1 MKGYKMFR
9 TNLSNLLSDAFG
21 HMQASAS
28 DGKWHAY
35 CTGYGVDVYHYT
47 THMFTFLNDGTIVP
61 VDPGHGSAS
70 DRCGV
75 RRITSSLGMDW
86 EPAGKYSL
94 GYREL
99 YKMPLPALL
108 RSPAGNVMG
117 INYKTP

>member
-75 RRITSSLGMDW
+75 RRITSGPQDGEFSI
-86 EPAGKYSL
+86 

-99 YKMPLPALL
+99 FTVPFPKVTK
-108 RSPAGNVMG
+108 SPAGHIVK
-117 INYKTP
+117 IA